1 MIFRAVQESQ
11 FMVKGEFYIQIDIFR
26 AAPKYI
32 QFKTL
37 AKSTNFLFRDALK
50 QLFYFGAA
58 NGITNFTM
66 EE

>member
-1 MIFRAVQESQ
+1 
-11 FMVKGEFYIQIDIFR
+11 MVKGEFYIKIDIFR
-26 AAPKYI
+26 AVPKYI